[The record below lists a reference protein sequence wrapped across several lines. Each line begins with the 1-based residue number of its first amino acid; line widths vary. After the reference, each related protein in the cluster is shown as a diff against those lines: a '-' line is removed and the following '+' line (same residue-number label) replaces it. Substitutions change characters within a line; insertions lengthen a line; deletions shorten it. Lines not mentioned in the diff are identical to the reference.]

1 MEILDDV
8 KPLSEKLT
16 PKPLKGDE
24 KAVFRLLSIGKKE
37 GGRDEPTAPEIVQLS
52 AVEMVMDPYD
62 PQHAN
67 KPKKMGTFVVEHKQ
81 VQNQLKP
88 VYKAP
93 QFIRGYCTVRADENP
108 LYVRLLRSKN
118 CVSNKFRKQMGRG
131 KDLFELVEDRKEI
144 NDQIHLADLR
154 WHAESIVRKADW
166 TALKATSTKLNE
178 SPDERL
184 HVKTFVAGV
193 REDDLQGMKLELIS
207 KAQLYPKQVIAA
219 SGDKEAYL
227 KVQVFEGMSFGVIIF
242 QDGAYHM
249 LGKNDMVEIHAPD
262 KDKEPIDSLVGY
274 LMSAEGKKHYA
285 QFAQELAKIM
295 APKT

>member
-8 KPLSEKLT
+8 KQLSDKLM
-16 PKPLKGDE
+16 PRPLKGDE
-24 KAVFRLLSIGKKE
+24 KAVFRLVSVGKKE
-37 GGRDEPTAPEIVQLS
+37 IGRDEPSAPEVIQLS

-62 PQHAN
+62 LEHKN
-67 KPKKMGTFVVEHKQ
+67 KPKKIGTYIVEHKQ

-88 VYKAP
+88 VYKSP
-93 QFIRGYCTVRADENP
+93 QFIKGYCTVRADENP
-108 LYVRLLRSKN
+108 MYVRLLRSKN
-118 CVSNKFRKQMGRG
+118 CISNKFRKQMGRG

-154 WHAESIVRKADW
+154 WHAESIVRKGDW
-166 TALKATSTKLNE
+166 TTLKATSAKLNE
-178 SPDERL
+178 SPDNRL
-184 HVKTFVAGV
+184 HVRTFIAGV
-193 REDDLQGMKLELIS
+193 KEDDLQGMKLELIT

-227 KVQVFEGMSFGVIIF
+227 KVQVFEGMNFGVIIF
-242 QDGAYHM
+242 QDGSYHM
-249 LGKNDMVEIHAPD
+249 LGKDDMVNIHTPD
-262 KDKEPIDSLVGY
+262 KDKDPIDSFVAH

-285 QFAQELAKIM
+285 QFALELSKVM